1 MNQFKTRIAAIG
13 VLAMAAA
20 VAGATEFQI
29 TVTNL
34 GAQPISPMFMAASNS
49 NFDAFTVGSSASLG
63 IKNIAESGNATEMM
77 NIANAAGSDVFDAL
91 IGPSVLMTGQSYSVS
106 LDADASHPWLTFASM
121 LGKTNDGF
129 VGAAVGD
136 GALGLFVGNN
146 AQAFS
151 YILHGTQAWD
161 AGTEENTQNAA
172 DLAFLG
178 GMGNP
183 TDSMPFIHQHPG
195 VIPGVGD
202 SWMEMPQWQTLDPLV
217 RLDVTPVPE
226 PASMAVLGLGALAL
240 LRRKRARR

>member
-1 MNQFKTRIAAIG
+1 MAALG
-13 VLAMAAA
+13 AAPLAA
-20 VAGATEFQI
+20 VALANAADFQI

-34 GAQPISPMFMAASNS
+34 GAQPISPMFMASSNGS
-49 NFDAFTVGSSASLG
+49 FDAFTVGSAASLG
-63 IKNIAESGNATEMM
+63 IKNIAESGNATEMT
-77 NIANAAGSDVFDAL
+77 NIATAAGSNVYDFLV
-91 IGPSVLMTGQSYSVS
+91 GPSVLMTGGSYTVTLS
-106 LDADASHPWLTFASM
+106 ADEMHPWLSFASM

-136 GALGLFVGNN
+136 GALGLFVGGN

-151 YILHGTQAWD
+151 YTLYGTQAWD

-183 TDSMPFIHQHPG
+183 ADSLPTIHQHAG

-202 SWMEMPQWQTLDPLV
+202 SWMEMPQWQLLDPLV

-226 PASMAVLGLGALAL
+226 PATMAVLGLGALAML
-240 LRRKRARR
+240 RKRRTRG